1 MEDIKKNILESIEE
15 LNLDQEIELAD
26 IPKLD
31 LYMDQ
36 VITLFES
43 SLSGTKRNENDKLLT
58 KTMINNYTKD
68 KILMPIKNK
77 KYSRNHIIM
86 MILLYN
92 LKQILSISDIKFL
105 LNKIV
110 VDSNSQKDI
119 KLDSLYQVFLDIK
132 KAGENEFKKG
142 IERKI
147 DLILEESKKLDQDG
161 EYEKLLLV
169 VLMLINNANIQ
180 RRAAEKIIDKYFR
193 QS

>member
-110 VDSNSQKDI
+110 VDSNSQEDI

-132 KAGENEFKKG
+132 RADENEFKKG

-180 RRAAEKIIDKYFR
+180 RRAAEKIIDKYFK

>member
-1 MEDIKKNILESIEE
+1 MEDIKKNILNSIEE
-15 LNLDQEIELAD
+15 LNLNQEIELAD

-43 SLSGTKRNENDKLLT
+43 SLSGTKRNEDDKLLT

-86 MILLYN
+86 MIFLYN
-92 LKQILSISDIKFL
+92 LKQILSINDIKFL

-110 VDSNSQKDI
+110 VNSNSEDKI
-119 KLDSLYQVFLDIK
+119 KLDSLYQAFLNIK
-132 KAGENEFKKG
+132 KVDEDELKKG
-142 IERKI
+142 IEQKV
-147 DLILEESKKLDQDG
+147 DLILEESKKLDQAGD
-161 EYEKLLLV
+161 YEKLLLV
-169 VLMLINNANIQ
+169 VLILINNANIQ
-180 RRAAEKIIDKYFR
+180 RRTAEKIIDKYFK
-193 QS
+193 